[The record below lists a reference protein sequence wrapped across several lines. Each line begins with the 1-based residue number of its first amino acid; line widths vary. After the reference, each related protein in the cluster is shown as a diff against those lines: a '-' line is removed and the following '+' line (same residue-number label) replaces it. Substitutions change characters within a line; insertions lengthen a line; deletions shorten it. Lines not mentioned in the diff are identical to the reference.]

1 MTDWELR
8 GVYFKSCN
16 CAYGCPCDFW
26 AAPTN
31 GACEGMSGMDVAGG
45 HYRGGDLEVD
55 LGGIRWVTAFR
66 WPGPL
71 HEGNGTVKAY
81 FDPAIGDDQLRA
93 MKRILSG
100 RAGGGWFGLMAEI
113 VSDVRQPELLPI
125 VFEVEGRNGRIR
137 IGEELE
143 TVFAPLRN
151 PVNGAEHV
159 ASIVIPDGL
168 EYPPQGAEVVDTPV
182 LRSRGEVAF
191 DHSGC
196 HTSLVERQVFS
207 SLR

>member
-1 MTDWELR
+1 MR
-8 GVYFKSCN
+8 GIYFKSCN

-26 AAPTN
+26 APPTA
-31 GACEGMSGMDVAGG
+31 GVCEGMSGMDVTGG
-45 HYRGGDLEVD
+45 YYEGGDLSAD
-55 LGGIRWVTAFR
+55 LTGIRWVTAFR

-81 FDPAIGDDQLRA
+81 FDPSISEDQLRA

-113 VSDVRQPELLPI
+113 VNDVRAPALAPI
-125 VFEVEGRNGRIR
+125 DFRVDGRHGEIR
-137 IGEELE
+137 IGEEME

-151 PVNGAEHV
+151 PVDGTEHV
-159 ASIVIPDGL
+159 ASIVIPNGM

-182 LRSRGEVAF
+182 LRSSGEVAF
-191 DHSGC
+191 DHTGC
-196 HTSLVERQVFS
+196 HTSFVEQQVFS
-207 SLR
+207 HLR